1 MDLNLSEKKEPW
13 FVGVHV
19 YVLHSLLIHCFME
32 MAKNELGAT
41 ALASQ
46 VTPVAV

>member
-32 MAKNELGAT
+32 MAKNEQGAT

>member
-1 MDLNLSEKKEPW
+1 MGLNLEMKEPW
-13 FVGVHV
+13 FDGVHV

-32 MAKNELGAT
+32 MVKNEQGAT

-46 VTPVAV
+46 VTLVTV